1 MTLTKLLEPCLNQ
14 EIFSTG
20 RQYNSYNY
28 NITEVPFI
36 FIYIHG
42 NLEEVIVCKKLS
54 KNVHMIKWTR
64 G

>member
-1 MTLTKLLEPCLNQ
+1 MTLTKLLEPCLKQ

-42 NLEEVIVCKKLS
+42 NLEEVIVCKNLS